1 MSKVASSTKIPNAT
15 SKRPRGIRLD
25 ARAEEG
31 VHPYK
36 LWIQAHCYL
45 TLLFVTAIP
54 IPFTTE
60 LWSEVWTGVRPQAWD
75 GSGHFALAQIYS
87 QSTFPDIFGWTD
99 TFFAGIP
106 HPNNYPPL
114 FYWLIALL
122 DRLPFISFLTAFKI
136 VLTLPTL
143 LLPAATW
150 LVAWKASN
158 KNRLFATCAA
168 LAITPLLVDYRFF
181 ISSGPLG
188 ITYMSTFLT
197 GLYSHPL
204 GYLFL
209 LLWYVAYSDAHQPAW
224 RIALSSLFLA
234 LTLLSSFF
242 SASITGL
249 FIVSTLVL
257 DFIALRRTT
266 DDDARRLSRRTLLA
280 HFVSPLIAGLMTL
293 FWLAPVIATRDYIV
307 TQPTR
312 TPFSDLVPLAM
323 WVWYA
328 LALIGIL
335 LWIYRRQFDR
345 MLPYL
350 ATCLV
355 LAVVIFTAG
364 LIAPPWFPMH
374 PARMIATFNFLL
386 AVPVGITLAFIVEK
400 AGAQLGIRFSG
411 ALPDRPDATRAST
424 PTPPLTPAPHPL
436 HMIGTALAVFIAA
449 ILLITSI
456 SVPSFRLAFYPS
468 EDRET
473 IDPILSFAR
482 EHRDGRYIVEIPPFS
497 DTETAHDGRAINNY
511 LGAQGNE
518 VISLFFRE
526 ISPSVVFFSPL
537 ANTFSVQADPFGV
550 SSVLA
555 DDKSF
560 AIQPPAEH
568 LRQLQLIG
576 VRYLVIRSPWAR
588 QRLAGQARITA
599 AHEFGM
605 WTIHELGDK
614 PVERARVLNYRPALM
629 VSELNLKGRRQND
642 YGFVRFAE
650 EQIASGWYDVMLAR
664 SSEQRLDRLALDEDF
679 GALIVDAYEYEDET
693 KAYERL
699 REIARHRPVILVES
713 DDPLFTRIR
722 SSLPEFPQAEVV
734 ERPAE
739 SPGEWIAQGAPTRNY
754 NASGARNVW
763 RRIQRILD
771 NRKIAVDESSS
782 VAVSGQAER
791 NTISLRPSA
800 GLTQRVPVLVNTTFH
815 PNWWRADGAGVYP
828 ITPFFMLTFVQ
839 GETVM
844 SFARSGTDWAGVI
857 VSAMMLLVLCMVMA
871 WYYGNRFSGAA
882 QGGVSRD

>member
-1 MSKVASSTKIPNAT
+1 MHISTWLIK
-15 SKRPRGIRLD
+15 
-25 ARAEEG
+25 ARRFF
-31 VHPYK
+31 P
-36 LWIQAHCYL
+36 LIL
-45 TLLFVTAIP
+45 VTALP
-54 IPFTTE
+54 LLFTTE

-122 DRLPFISFLTAFKI
+122 DRLPFVSFLAAFKI

-143 LLPAATW
+143 LLPAATL

-158 KNRLFATCAA
+158 KNQLLATCAA

-209 LLWYVAYSDAHQPAW
+209 LLWYAAYSDAHQPPW
-224 RIALSSLFLA
+224 RIALSSLLLA

-249 FIVSTLVL
+249 FIVATLVF
-257 DFIALRRTT
+257 DFIALRRTNN
-266 DDDARRLSRRTLLA
+266 DDARRLARQTLLA
-280 HFVSPLIAGLMTL
+280 HFVSPLVAGLLTL
-293 FWLAPVIATRDYIV
+293 FWLAPVIASRDYIV
-307 TQPTR
+307 TQPSS
-312 TPFSDLVPLAM
+312 TPFRDLVPPAV

-328 LALIGIL
+328 LALIGIF
-335 LWIYRRQFDR
+335 LWIYRRRQLDR

-350 ATCLV
+350 VTCLT

-400 AGAQLGIRFSG
+400 AGAQLGIHFSG
-411 ALPDRPDATRAST
+411 ALPDRLEATRVIK
-424 PTPPLTPAPHPL
+424 PTPPVTPAPHPL

-482 EHRDGRYIVEIPPFS
+482 EHRDGRYLVEIPPFS

-526 ISPSVVFFSPL
+526 VSPSVVFFSPL
-537 ANTFSVQADPFGV
+537 VNTFSVQADPFGV

-588 QRLAGQARITA
+588 QRLAGQSKITA

-614 PVERARVLNYRPALM
+614 PMERARVLNYRPALV

-664 SSEQRLDRLALDEDF
+664 SPEQRLDRLAFDEDF
-679 GALIVDAYEYEDET
+679 GALIVDAYKYGDET
-693 KAYERL
+693 KAYDRL
-699 REIARHRPVILVES
+699 REIAHHRPVILVES

-722 SSLPEFPQAEVV
+722 SSLPEFPQSEVV

-739 SPGEWIAQGAPTRNY
+739 SPGEWITQGAPTRNY

-782 VAVSGQAER
+782 VTVSGQAER
-791 NTISLRPSA
+791 NTLSLRPSA
-800 GLTQRVPVLVNTTFH
+800 GLTQRVPVLVSTTFH
-815 PNWWRADGAGVYP
+815 PNWRRADGAGVYP

-839 GETVM
+839 DDTVLN
-844 SFARSGTDWAGVI
+844 FVRRGTDWAGVAI
-857 VSAMMLLVLCMVMA
+857 SAMTLLLLCVVLL
-871 WYYGNRFSGAA
+871 WYYDKQFIGAA
-882 QGGVSRD
+882 RGGVSHD